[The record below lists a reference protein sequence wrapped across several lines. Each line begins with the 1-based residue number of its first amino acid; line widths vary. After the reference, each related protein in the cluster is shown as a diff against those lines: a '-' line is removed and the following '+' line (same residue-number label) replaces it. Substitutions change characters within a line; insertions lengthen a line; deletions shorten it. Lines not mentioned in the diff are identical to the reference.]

1 MYMKRMIF
9 TFNCTH
15 NKLCIYCYRKN
26 MADHIKIFA
35 QKNAFEMTIIVLQY
49 IQRQEYFIYYLYFFS
64 NNIEDNVLLPKMT
77 YFSNSESLTVCCDL
91 SVN

>member
-1 MYMKRMIF
+1 
-9 TFNCTH
+9 
-15 NKLCIYCYRKN
+15 

-64 NNIEDNVLLPKMT
+64 NNLEDNVLLLKLT